1 MDLTPRAHLL
11 ESHANGNMPWWKA
24 LAELIDNSL
33 DAGARRVSIER
44 CGKKI
49 IVSDDGNGVEDV
61 SAMFRLGEHKKSS
74 STKLGR
80 YGIGAKDAWL
90 SCSDVMKVVSTK
102 DGVKTTLQVDYH
114 ELVRNSWQCQD
125 PTQESTELPNGTS
138 LEFKLRSD
146 KRAPGREA
154 IDMISWVFSPAI
166 KDGLQLLVGEGNSKQ
181 RPEVLKPVEMPD
193 LHDVVDSSFDIDGKL
208 VRIRIG
214 ILPEGISL
222 ARGPFWLVHGHRV
235 ICETSLGIKGGVG
248 RMGGTITLGT
258 GWRLSRHKD
267 DLTENK
273 DRLEDAIYTRI
284 EPILEKASAIAETLE
299 IASLR
304 AEIESMLNEAL
315 GEVLEKRRG
324 KGGGKSGSVEPK
336 NTGRKRRNASESD
349 PMIAGSVELPASVG
363 KMSKLRG
370 IKFDWCDMEG
380 DTMGKF
386 DPLGGRVSL
395 NTNNPFVSA
404 MRESRNVLAQQVCVC
419 SLLADYA
426 SRHSDGQKLF
436 SFQYTDFA
444 QTVGRLVT
452 GVKERGQDAK
462 VAL

>member
-44 CGKKI
+44 AGKKI

-61 SAMFRLGEHKKSS
+61 SAMFRLGEHRKSS

-90 SCSDVMKVVSTK
+90 SCSDVMKVTSIRNR
-102 DGVKTTLQVDYH
+102 VKTTLQVDYH
-114 ELVRNSWQCQD
+114 ELVQNAWQCQD
-125 PTQESTELPNGTS
+125 PTQEPTELPNGTF

-146 KRAPGREA
+146 KRAPGRDA
-154 IDMISWVFSPAI
+154 VDMISWVFSPAI

-193 LHDVVDSSFDIDGKL
+193 LNDVIDSSFDIDGKQ
-208 VRIRIG
+208 VRIRVG
-214 ILPEGISL
+214 ILPEGVSL
-222 ARGPFWLVHGHRV
+222 SRGPFWLVHGHRI
-235 ICETSLGIKGGVG
+235 ICETSIGIRGGVG
-248 RMGGTITLGT
+248 RLGGIITLGS

-273 DRLEDAIYTRI
+273 DRLDDAIFCRI

-304 AEIESMLNEAL
+304 TEIESMLNEAL
-315 GEVLEKRRG
+315 GDVLEKRPG
-324 KGGGKSGSVEPK
+324 KGNGKPRTAEPK
-336 NTGRKRRNASESD
+336 NTGKKRRNATEID
-349 PMIAGSVELPASVG
+349 PASAGSVELPGSVG
-363 KMSKLRG
+363 NISKLRG
-370 IKFDWCDMEG
+370 IKFDWCDMDG
-380 DTMGKF
+380 DQLGKF

-395 NTNNPFVSA
+395 NTNNLFVAS
-404 MRESRNVLAQQVCVC
+404 MRESRNVIAQQVCVC

-436 SFQYTDFA
+436 AFQHADFSK
-444 QTVGRLVT
+444 TVGRLVA
-452 GVKERGQDAK
+452 GVKERGQNAK
-462 VAL
+462 VAM